1 MAKTRT
7 LIVAGEAFPLA
18 KTGGLGDAITGM
30 ARALAQADMPLAV
43 LLPAYRG
50 VRARLERTRLVA
62 PLHNLPGG
70 DARLIA
76 GKCPQSGLD
85 FLLLENDALYDR
97 AGIYMDEEGREY
109 ADSALRY
116 AALAHAA
123 VRVAGGLPGIARPHL
138 VHAHD
143 WHAGLVPLLLRARG
157 LRETRSIMTIHN
169 LAFQG
174 RFPLACAAELGIP
187 ERYRTDDGACAWGQL
202 NFLKA
207 GIRYADRVTTVS
219 HTYARE
225 IMTPA
230 FGCGLDDLL
239 RQRCG
244 DLLPIP
250 NGIDNLLW
258 NPARDRHLGSL
269 RFSVR
274 DLSNKARCKAA
285 LQREFG
291 LAVDADATLM
301 AMGSR
306 LTEQKMADVAVQ
318 ALPAAL
324 ERHPG
329 LQVAILGR
337 GEHPLE
343 DALRALAQRYPGRCA
358 AHIGYDEAAAHR
370 LHAGAD
376 ILLHASRFEPFG
388 LTPLYAMRY
397 GALPIGSRVGGM
409 ADTIEDPGP
418 RAPLSAMASANG
430 LLFDGDSPSAMGE
443 AIARAVHLR
452 EHAML
457 WRTMQRNAMSA
468 DFGWRSAVGLYAS
481 LYRSL
486 AAPDVPDAV
495 PARADRGVGAPA
507 LAARQRSGNAMP
519 API

>member
-30 ARALAQADMPLAV
+30 ARALSEARVPLTV
-43 LLPAYRG
+43 MLPAYRG
-50 VRARLERTRLVA
+50 VTAKLKRVHTVA
-62 PLHNLPGG
+62 TLTDMPGG
-70 DARLIA
+70 DASLLA
-76 GKCPQSGLD
+76 GTCPQSGLD
-85 FLLLENDALYDR
+85 YLLVQNDALYDR
-97 AGIYMDEEGREY
+97 AGIYADESGAEHPDNGT
-109 ADSALRY
+109 RY

-123 VRVAGGLPGIARPHL
+123 VRVAAGLPGVLRPTL

-143 WHAGLVPLLLRARG
+143 WHAGLVPLLLRAAR
-157 LRETRSIMTIHN
+157 LHDVKSVMTIHN

-174 RFPLACAAELGIP
+174 LFPMECADLYGVPDWA
-187 ERYRTDDGACAWGQL
+187 RNDDGAQAWGKL

-219 HTYARE
+219 HTYSRE

-230 FGCGLDDLL
+230 FGCGLDELL
-239 RQRCG
+239 RSRAG

-250 NGIDNLLW
+250 NGIDDVLW
-258 NPARDRHLGSL
+258 NPARDPYL
-269 RFSVR
+269 RSHRYSVR
-274 DLSNKARCKAA
+274 DLANKAYCKAA

-291 LAVDADATLM
+291 LRPDLGATLM
-301 AMGSR
+301 AMGNR
-306 LTEQKMADVAVQ
+306 LTEQKMVDVAVQ
-318 ALPAAL
+318 ALPEAL
-324 ERHPG
+324 DRHPG
-329 LQVAILGR
+329 LQIAILGQGDHR
-337 GEHPLE
+337 LE
-343 DALRALAQRYPGRCA
+343 QALLEIVDRYPGRCA
-358 AHIGYDEAAAHR
+358 AHIGYDEGIAHR

-430 LLFDGDSPSAMGE
+430 LLFDGDAPQAMSA
-443 AIARAVHLR
+443 AIERAVNLRGHHL
-452 EHAML
+452 L
-457 WRTMQRNAMSA
+457 WRIMQRNAMTA

-486 AAPDVPDAV
+486 VEPESANAPAAPAGQQVGRGAV
-495 PARADRGVGAPA
+495 GRLP
-507 LAARQRSGNAMP
+507 RSGGAMP
-519 API
+519 ATI

>member
-30 ARALAQADMPLAV
+30 ARALMEARMPLAV

-50 VRARLERTRLVA
+50 VVDKLKHVRTVATLE
-62 PLHNLPGG
+62 NMPGG
-70 DARLIA
+70 DSVLLA

-85 FLLLENDALYDR
+85 FLLLKNDALYDR
-97 AGIYMDEEGREY
+97 AGIYADENGTEHPDNGM
-109 ADSALRY
+109 RY
-116 AALAHAA
+116 AALSHAA
-123 VRVAGGLPGIARPHL
+123 VRVAAGLPGLLRPTL

-143 WHAGLVPLLLRARG
+143 WHAGLVPLLLRAAR
-157 LRETRSIMTIHN
+157 LHDVKSVMTIHN

-174 RFPLACAAELGIP
+174 LFPMECADAFGVP
-187 ERYRTDDGACAWGQL
+187 DWARNDDGAQAWGQL

-230 FGCGLDDLL
+230 FGCGLDGML
-239 RQRCG
+239 RRRAG

-250 NGIDNLLW
+250 NGIDDVLW
-258 NPARDRHLGSL
+258 NPARDPYL
-269 RFSVR
+269 RSHRYSVR
-274 DLSNKARCKAA
+274 DVANKVHCKAA

-291 LAVDADATLM
+291 LHPDAGATLM
-301 AMGSR
+301 AMGNR

-318 ALPAAL
+318 ALPEAL
-324 ERHPG
+324 ERHPS
-329 LQVAILGR
+329 LQIAILGQGDHR
-337 GEHPLE
+337 LE
-343 DALRALAQRYPGRCA
+343 QALQAIAHRYPGRCA
-358 AHIGYDEAAAHR
+358 THIGYDEGIAHR
-370 LHAGAD
+370 LHAGSD

-397 GALPIGSRVGGM
+397 GSLPIGSRVGGM
-409 ADTIEDPGP
+409 ADTIQDPGA

-430 LLFDGDSPSAMGE
+430 LLFDGDSPQAMSA
-443 AIARAVHLR
+443 AIARAMDLR
-452 EHAML
+452 GHSLL
-457 WRTMQRNAMSA
+457 WRIMQRNAMTA
-468 DFGWRSAVGLYAS
+468 DFGWHAAVALYAS

-486 AAPDVPDAV
+486 VEPEYRNAAPVPV
-495 PARADRGVGAPA
+495 VKPVGATPV
-507 LAARQRSGNAMP
+507 AARSRSGGAMP
-519 API
+519 APV

>member
-30 ARALAQADMPLAV
+30 ARALTEARMPLAV

-50 VRARLERTRLVA
+50 VRAKLKHVRAVA
-62 PLHNLPGG
+62 TLHDLPGG
-70 DARLIA
+70 DARLLA

-97 AGIYMDEEGREY
+97 AGIYADENGCEHPDNGV
-109 ADSALRY
+109 RY
-116 AALAHAA
+116 AALSHAA
-123 VRVAGGLPGIARPHL
+123 VRVAAGLPGLLRPTL

-143 WHAGLVPLLLRARG
+143 WHAGLVPLLLRAAR
-157 LRETRSIMTIHN
+157 LHDVKSVMTIHN

-174 RFPLACAAELGIP
+174 LFPMECADSFGIP
-187 ERYRTDDGACAWGQL
+187 DWARADDGAQAWGRL

-239 RQRCG
+239 RRRAG

-250 NGIDNLLW
+250 NGIDNVLW
-258 NPARDRHLGSL
+258 NPARDPYL
-269 RFSVR
+269 RSHRYSVR
-274 DLSNKARCKAA
+274 DLANKVHCKAA

-291 LAVDADATLM
+291 LHPDAGATLM
-301 AMGSR
+301 GMGNR
-306 LTEQKMADVAVQ
+306 LTEQKMVDVAVQ
-318 ALPAAL
+318 ALPEAL
-324 ERHPG
+324 DRHPA
-329 LQVAILGR
+329 LQVAILGQGDHR
-337 GEHPLE
+337 LE
-343 DALRALAQRYPGRCA
+343 QALQAIAHRYPGRCA
-358 AHIGYDEAAAHR
+358 THIGYDEGIAHR
-370 LHAGAD
+370 LHAGSD

-397 GALPIGSRVGGM
+397 GSLPIGSRVGGM
-409 ADTIEDPGP
+409 ADTIEDPGA

-430 LLFDGDSPSAMGE
+430 LLFDGDSPQAMSA
-443 AIARAVHLR
+443 AIARAMDLR
-452 EHAML
+452 GHSLL
-457 WRTMQRNAMSA
+457 WRIMQRNAMTA
-468 DFGWRSAVGLYAS
+468 DFGWHSAVVLYAS

-486 AAPDVPDAV
+486 VEPEYRNAAP
-495 PARADRGVGAPA
+495 APA
-507 LAARQRSGNAMP
+507 GKPAGAAAMAPRPRSGGAMP
-519 API
+519 APV